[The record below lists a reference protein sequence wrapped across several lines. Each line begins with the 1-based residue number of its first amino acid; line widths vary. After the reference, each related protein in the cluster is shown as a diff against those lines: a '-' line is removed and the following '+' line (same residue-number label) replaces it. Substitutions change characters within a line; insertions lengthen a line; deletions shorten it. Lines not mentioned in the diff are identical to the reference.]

1 MIQVWSNWFQILSR
15 FFAILGFYGI
25 LSHRYETS
33 WIVFLSFLYHSLWDF
48 FYFKNLKGFI
58 EFFLDSCWDLTV
70 GLEISFYLT
79 TLTLSKYFQNQY
91 FHESFWIVW
100 WIKILLRESI
110 GIQEFHR
117 NMLYKS
123 LSYNQLYIYFIF
135 LSIWKKNVKIL
146 CGLSFIHSFFYL
158 FTYFLLRVANKGRF
172 GRTFGRQWWRTLDI
186 SRNNLSRFWL
196 CGWSSARD
204 LPQSHQ
210 NSVLDCG

>member
-79 TLTLSKYFQNQY
+79 TFTLSKYFQNQY
-91 FHESFWIVW
+91 FHESRFE
-100 WIKILLRESI
+100 LFDESRFFYVNPL
-110 GIQEFHR
+110 EFM
-117 NMLYKS
+117 NFIEICYTKVCLTIS
-123 LSYNQLYIYFIF
+123 YIYI
-135 LSIWKKNVKIL
+135 
-146 CGLSFIHSFFYL
+146 SFSYPFERK
-158 FTYFLLRVANKGRF
+158 T
-172 GRTFGRQWWRTLDI
+172 
-186 SRNNLSRFWL
+186 
-196 CGWSSARD
+196 
-204 LPQSHQ
+204 
-210 NSVLDCG
+210 